1 MKKKTILSILTALC
15 AVLFLANCGGD
26 SGSDSG
32 GSGGGGGGP
41 YVNVSSSQQNI
52 TLEGTETVNVGIS
65 SNTDWTAVSEASWL
79 KVEPSG
85 GSQNG
90 TIRIHAEE
98 NNTGSSRESYIVVKP
113 TRGNI
118 PVNIHVTQKA
128 KSSSQQSLSV
138 YPSSLNFSAASGSN
152 IFTVNTTNVS
162 SWEAKSNQN
171 WCTVSTSGN
180 TVTVSVTENT
190 STDQRNATITVSGG
204 EATPVTVSVT
214 QEGKSITYT
223 LSVSPATL
231 EFTYMSGTKDISIT
245 SNDSWTVSSNQS
257 WCTVSP
263 ASGSKD
269 GTVKITVSANEST
282 SARSATV
289 TITGANS
296 GSKTISVTQ
305 SGYEDNDIGRDDYD
319 GDTNLNNK

>member
-1 MKKKTILSILTALC
+1 M
-15 AVLFLANCGGD
+15 
-26 SGSDSG
+26 
-32 GSGGGGGGP
+32 
-41 YVNVSSSQQNI
+41 
-52 TLEGTETVNVGIS
+52 TVN
-65 SNTDWTAVSEASWL
+65 
-79 KVEPSG
+79 
-85 GSQNG
+85 
-90 TIRIHAEE
+90 
-98 NNTGSSRESYIVVKP
+98 
-113 TRGNI
+113 
-118 PVNIHVTQKA
+118 
-128 KSSSQQSLSV
+128 
-138 YPSSLNFSAASGSN
+138 
-152 IFTVNTTNVS
+152 
-162 SWEAKSNQN
+162 
-171 WCTVSTSGN
+171 
-180 TVTVSVTENT
+180 VTENT

-231 EFTYMSGTKDISIT
+231 EFTYTSGTKDISIT